1 LFFLVKYFIITIK
14 VVEEYTLVITQLALS
29 FILFIFVILSKTD
42 PGKNKVVKKN
52 DEELLKIIL
61 KLKGDYEKFCPV
73 CEVFY

>member
-1 LFFLVKYFIITIK
+1 MFFLVKYFIITIK